1 MCMMRLFWLFFI
13 VGGLNVQSQVQ
24 FVCVRVCAEDS
35 VDAPAQT
42 VAGELLRQALAQ
54 RRGLFAS
61 GQTLR
66 AAATELQ
73 TATGVAIVLDRRI
86 NPGTVIE
93 VSTGFVSVR
102 ETIVA
107 ISESVPKAAASIGDR
122 YVFVG
127 PTAAARRL
135 RTLTEIKREAVEQLR
150 RSMDASKYL
159 ILVAARA
166 ASWSDLAQPRQL
178 IIDAASDAGLQV
190 NNPDVVPHD
199 LWAAARLPDLNFADF
214 ATLVL
219 NQFDFTFELTGDGSV
234 TIVPVPDQ
242 VVIEKQHRVRSREKQ
257 NVAQRWQAAFPDLD
271 VSWKGAMATVT
282 ARVEIHEQLEQLIR
296 DDAPVMVQAAGI
308 RDRSFTMTVPDG
320 TPVGTVIK
328 SLQGQGIAIRIE
340 GRSGEELTSVL
351 QQTMQLKVDR
361 MPAAEFFVMAFGGL
375 GATVDIKQ
383 DEVVLRFS
391 EDGQ

>member
-1 MCMMRLFWLFFI
+1 MPRLFWLLFI
-13 VGGLNVQSQVQ
+13 VGGLTVQLQAQSSS
-24 FVCVRVCAEDS
+24 VRANADDS
-35 VDAPAQT
+35 LDAPTQA
-42 VAGELLRQALAQ
+42 VAGEPLRQALAQ
-54 RRGLFAS
+54 RRALYAS

-66 AAATELQ
+66 AAVTELQ
-73 TATGVAIVLDRRI
+73 SATGVAVVLDRRI
-86 NPGTVIE
+86 DPGTVIE

-127 PTAAARRL
+127 PPVAARRL
-135 RTLTEIKREAVEQLR
+135 RTLTEIKREAVEQVR
-150 RSMDASKYL
+150 RSMDAAKYRT
-159 ILVAARA
+159 LVATRA

-190 NNPDVVPHD
+190 DNPDVVPHD
-199 LWAAARLPDLNFADF
+199 LWAAAQLPDLNFADF

-219 NQFDFTFELTGDGSV
+219 NQFDFTFELNSDGIV

-242 VVIEKQHRVRSREKQ
+242 VVVEKQHRVRSREKQ
-257 NVAQRWQAAFPDLD
+257 DVAKRWRAAFPDLD

-282 ARVEIHEQLEQLIR
+282 ARVETHERLEQLIR
-296 DDAPVMVQAAGI
+296 GDAPVMVQAAGI

-320 TPVGTVIK
+320 TPVGTVIN

-340 GRSGEELTSVL
+340 GRSGEKLASVL

-361 MPAAEFFVMAFGGL
+361 MPAAEFFKLAFGGL
-375 GATVDIKQ
+375 GATVDIRQ